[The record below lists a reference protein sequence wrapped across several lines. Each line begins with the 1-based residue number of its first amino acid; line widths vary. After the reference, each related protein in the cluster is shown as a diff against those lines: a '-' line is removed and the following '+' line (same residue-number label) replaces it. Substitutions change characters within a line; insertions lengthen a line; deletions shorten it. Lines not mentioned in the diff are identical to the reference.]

1 MFLEDVPLDEKKL
14 AEFKRKLEKEKKR
27 LSKELEDIGVG
38 SFKQTQSEITG
49 ENSYEDH
56 FADSGTATFE
66 RERDLSLERNVK
78 DLLSRVEGALNQLEK
93 GTYGICVRC
102 GREIDFARLK
112 ALPYADLCIECKKK
126 EEASW

>member
-1 MFLEDVPLDEKKL
+1 MDEKKL
-14 AEFKRKLEKEKKR
+14 VAFKGKLQKEKKR
-27 LSKELEDIGVG
+27 FESELKDIEAG

-78 DLLSRVEGALNQLEK
+78 DLLSRTNEALARIEK
-93 GTYGICVRC
+93 GTFGICIRC
-102 GREIDFARLK
+102 GREIDLARLK

-126 EEASW
+126 EESSW